1 MEHRGLGAGLEQKV
15 KRSGTNQRGTM
26 AIEKADILIVGGGPV
41 GLTLAAELSYHGI
54 DTILIEKKPNTSDT
68 PKAVF
73 LSSRTMEH
81 FRRMGIEKK
90 IQEASMPR
98 DLPVAV
104 MFGTGAYAGNIMFRQ
119 QCSSWGEIVDGVA
132 GAKFPFFQ
140 EGSTVS
146 VPMLCPQFT
155 SEAVIRKH
163 IEDTSQHVKMFWGW
177 CVTSLSQDDSSVTVE
192 AVNQGGEKKTFRAQ
206 YLAACDGGR
215 SPIHKMLGLQNYGQF
230 VVSKACTIRFS
241 SPRLLEHMLAAGTA
255 GFSIISN
262 SKFTAVFVLLN
273 GEGEFATHIIIPST
287 ASDEEVEGYVQN
299 PASCIESVLGSS
311 ECPFEV
317 ISVSGYNMHALL
329 STKFREGR
337 CFFAGDSAHQ
347 WLPAGGLGL
356 NTGISDVADLSW
368 KLAAMIKGH
377 GGKFLMDSYEV
388 ERKPLDDLTRRF
400 AMSFGGAVIDSR
412 PMAMLRSFMLTN
424 PITRF
429 VMGRVVGKGIVS
441 SLNSGIGI
449 VLGFQ
454 YSNSTIV
461 LHQYN
466 EDGSVRLHCAP
477 QGTYL
482 PTSLPGCRAPHV
494 ILPGCPSIL
503 DLFGRQFVILV
514 IGGAESD
521 LKELQE
527 VMTKRGV
534 SFGCH
539 TYPLLPDL
547 IELYNRK
554 YFLIRPDGVVA
565 WRSDYQPSSAESTR
579 IVDTVL
585 GHTHP
590 SRLPQPT
597 NGRPDAA
604 AGVSWVY
611 VAKFWTHLFLNC
623 AGLTFASE
631 CLVVGATLFLQA
643 VGVYVSSPDPF
654 IQSTS
659 RHKAALIS
667 KYGTADSV
675 LKVEPR
681 HVGSFGPCDVLI
693 RVHASSVTALDVLM
707 RMGLGSNRYQGLFRL
722 SGLSGP
728 YFPRI
733 LGRDCS
739 GEVVAVGDSVTKFL
753 PGDQVYAAIPPHR
766 QGANA
771 QLVAVDEHHAAFKPT
786 NVDHKEAASLPWVAV
801 TTWTALVKHAGVNQH
816 NARGKRVLVHQ
827 GTGGVGSFA
836 VQLLKSWGASVA
848 TTCSVEDTVLAHH
861 LGADKVVEIGDVSS
875 VLSGYDVV
883 LDTVGGKFEQASLST
898 LKCYN
903 GSVYVS
909 LQSPSDKLV
918 GSFGGLLGGVLF
930 STLYRCKVLYNRL
943 VGGRAFYYSST
954 EIDAECL
961 EQVGRMVEQGAV
973 RPLIDAVYSLDE
985 VIDAH
990 KHIETGNTRGKVVI
1004 SIP

>member
-1 MEHRGLGAGLEQKV
+1 
-15 KRSGTNQRGTM
+15 M
-26 AIEKADILIVGGGPV
+26 AASEKTDVLIVGGGPV

-54 DTILIEKKPNTSDT
+54 DTILIEKKPTTSDS

-73 LSSRTMEH
+73 LSVRSMEH

-90 IQEASMPR
+90 IQEASYPR
-98 DLPVAV
+98 DMPVSL
-104 MFGTGAYAGNIMFRQ
+104 MFSTGAYAGNIMFRKKF
-119 QCSSWGEIVDGVA
+119 SSWGEIADGTVTD
-132 GAKFPFFQ
+132 AKFPFYQ
-140 EGSTVS
+140 DGTSVS
-146 VPMLCPQFT
+146 IPMMCPQFT

-177 CVTSLSQDDSSVTVE
+177 CVTSLRQDDSFVTVE
-192 AVNQGGEKKTFRAQ
+192 AVNEGGEKKTFQAQ
-206 YLAACDGGR
+206 YVAACDGSK
-215 SPIHKMLGLQNYGQF
+215 SPIHKMLGLHNYGKF
-230 VVSKACTIRFS
+230 VVSRACTICFS
-241 SPRLLEHMLAAGTA
+241 SPRLLEHMLAAGTN
-255 GFSIISN
+255 GFSLIAN
-262 SKFTAVFVLLN
+262 SKLTAVFILLN
-273 GEGEFATHIIIPST
+273 GKGEFAAHLIIPST

-299 PASCIESVLGSS
+299 PTSCIENILGSS
-311 ECPFEV
+311 ELPFKV

-368 KLAAMIKGH
+368 KLAAMVKGH
-377 GGKFLMDSYEV
+377 GGKFLMDSYEI
-388 ERKPLDDLTRRF
+388 ERRPLDDLTRRF
-400 AMSFGGAVIDSR
+400 AMSFGGNVINSR
-412 PMAMLRSFMLTN
+412 LVATLQSLMLAN

-429 VMGRVVGKGIVS
+429 VMGRFIGAGIES
-441 SLNSGIGI
+441 SLNDGVGI

-454 YSNSTIV
+454 YSNSSIV
-461 LHQYN
+461 LHQHN
-466 EDGSVRLHCAP
+466 EDGSVRLHFAP
-477 QGTYL
+477 RGTFI

-494 ILPGCPSIL
+494 VLPECPSIL
-503 DLFGRQFVILV
+503 DLFGRQFVVLV

-534 SFGCH
+534 PFSCH
-539 TYPLLPDL
+539 TYPPLP
-547 IELYNRK
+547 ELVEVYNRK

-565 WRSDYQPSSAESTR
+565 WRADYQPGSAESSR
-579 IVDTVL
+579 IVDTIL
-585 GHTHP
+585 GHTSSP
-590 SRLPQPT
+590 RLPQPT
-597 NGRPDAA
+597 NGGPDTV
-604 AGVSWVY
+604 GVSWVH
-611 VAKFWTHLFLNC
+611 VVKFWTHMVLNC
-623 AGLTFASE
+623 TGMTFTSE
-631 CLVVGATLFLQA
+631 CLVVGAALLLQA
-643 VGVYVSSPDPF
+643 VGMFSPGPSL
-654 IQSTS
+654 QSTS
-659 RHKAALIS
+659 RHTAAVIN

-675 LKVEPR
+675 LKIEPR
-681 HVGSFGPCDVLI
+681 HVGSFGPRDVLI

-707 RMGLGSNRYQGLFRL
+707 RTGLGSSRYQGLFRL
-722 SGLSGP
+722 SGLRGP

-766 QGANA
+766 QGAHA

-786 NVDHKEAASLPWVAV
+786 NIDHKEAASLPWVAMTV
-801 TTWTALVKHAGVNQH
+801 WTALVKDAGVNQH
-816 NARGKRVLVHQ
+816 NARGKKVLVHQ
-827 GTGGVGSFA
+827 GTSGVGAFA
-836 VQLLKSWGASVA
+836 VQLLKSWGASVT
-848 TTCSVEDTVLAHH
+848 TTCAVEDTVLAHH
-861 LGADKVVEIGDVSS
+861 LGADKVVETGDVSS

-883 LDTVGGKFEQASLST
+883 LDTVGGTFERASLST
-898 LKCYN
+898 LRCYN
-903 GSVYVS
+903 GSVYIG

-918 GSFGGLLGGVLF
+918 RSFGGFLGGVLF

-943 VGGRAFYYSST
+943 IGGRGFYYSST

-961 EQVGRMVEQGAV
+961 EQVGHMVEQGAV

-990 KHIETGNTRGKVVI
+990 KHVETGNTRGKVVI